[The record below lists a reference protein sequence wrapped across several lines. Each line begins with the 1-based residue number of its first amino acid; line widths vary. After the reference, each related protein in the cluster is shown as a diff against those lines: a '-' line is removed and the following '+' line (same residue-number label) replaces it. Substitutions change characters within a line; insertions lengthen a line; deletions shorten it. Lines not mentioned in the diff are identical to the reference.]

1 MKKKHHHKKKPSV
14 YKKWAGK
21 LHLWLGL
28 SVGLIIFIV
37 SLSGTMY
44 VFKDEI
50 QNQLR
55 KDVLFVK
62 TKTATQKPLSV
73 EVLTEKITLE
83 LNEKYPV
90 SSVEIPL
97 DKSKSYKFIF
107 YEKDKKAWNYFD
119 EVKINKLIYVNQYTG
134 EVLGIYNEKYDLFP
148 ILKSI
153 HWSLLLKADWGKY
166 VVGIPVVLF
175 VIMLITGI
183 ILWWPK
189 NKNARKGRLS
199 FDWKNV
205 KTWKRKNYDLH
216 NVVGFYASFIALLLS
231 LSGLYF
237 AYPWVKNAFNFT
249 LSGSVELPKEKTIK
263 SPDSLL
269 AKYNSVF
276 DLTIPQTQELYSQSS
291 SFRIPLNGKNK
302 KGKELENIPVTVYG
316 KDGRYSERNLL
327 FYDKYSGKLLLNKP
341 HQKLT
346 NAEKYAN
353 ANYDVHVGSY
363 FGIFGKILWFA
374 AGLVCTSLPV
384 TGFLLWWG
392 KRKKQGKKT
401 L

>member
-1 MKKKHHHKKKPSV
+1 MKKKHHHKKKPSA

-21 LHLWLGL
+21 LHLWFGL

-62 TKTATQKPLSV
+62 TETATQKPLSV
-73 EVLTEKITLE
+73 EVLKEKITLE

-134 EVLGIYNEKYDLFP
+134 EVLGIYNEKYDIFP

-175 VIMLITGI
+175 IIMLITGI

-189 NKNARKGRLS
+189 NKNARKSRLS

-216 NVVGFYASFIALLLS
+216 NVLGFYASFIALLIS

-237 AYPWVKNAFNFT
+237 AYPWMKNAFNFT
-249 LSGSVELPKEKTIK
+249 LSGSVELPKEKEIK

-269 AKYNSVF
+269 AKNNSVF

-341 HQKLT
+341 YQKLT

-353 ANYDVHVGSY
+353 ANYDIHVGSY

-384 TGFLLWWG
+384 TGFLVWWG

-401 L
+401 I

>member
-21 LHLWLGL
+21 LHLWFGL

-62 TKTATQKPLSV
+62 TETATQKPLSV
-73 EVLTEKITLE
+73 EVLKEKITLE

-134 EVLGIYNEKYDLFP
+134 EVLGIYNEKYDIFP

-175 VIMLITGI
+175 IIMLITGI

-189 NKNARKGRLS
+189 NKNARKSRIS

-205 KTWKRKNYDLH
+205 KNWKRKNYDLH
-216 NVVGFYASFIALLLS
+216 NVLGFYASFIALLLS

-249 LSGSVELPKEKTIK
+249 LSGSVELPKEKEIK

-269 AKYNSVF
+269 AKNNSIF
-276 DLTIPQTQELYSQSS
+276 DLTIPQTQKLYSESS

-353 ANYDVHVGSY
+353 ANYDIHVGSY

-374 AGLVCTSLPV
+374 AGLLCTSLPV
-384 TGFLLWWG
+384 TGFLVWWG

-401 L
+401 I

>member
-21 LHLWLGL
+21 LHLWFGL

-62 TKTATQKPLSV
+62 AETVTKQPLSV
-73 EVLTEKITLE
+73 EVLKEKITLE

-189 NKNARKGRLS
+189 NKNARKSRLS

-216 NVVGFYASFIALLLS
+216 NVLGFYASFIALLIS

-237 AYPWVKNAFNFT
+237 AYPWMKNVFNFA
-249 LSGSVELPKEKTIK
+249 LSGSAELPKEKEIK

-269 AKYNSVF
+269 AKNNSVF

-327 FYDKYSGKLLLNKP
+327 FYDKYSGKLLSNKP

-353 ANYDVHVGSY
+353 ANYDIHVGSY
-363 FGIFGKILWFA
+363 LGIFGKILWFA
-374 AGLVCTSLPV
+374 AGLICTSLPV
-384 TGFLLWWG
+384 TGFWVWWG

>member
-21 LHLWLGL
+21 LHLWFGL
-28 SVGLIIFIV
+28 SVGLIMFIV

-44 VFKDEI
+44 VFKDAI

-62 TKTATQKPLSV
+62 TETATQKPLSV
-73 EVLTEKITLE
+73 EVLKEKITLE

-134 EVLGIYNEKYDLFP
+134 EILGIYNEKYDLFP

-166 VVGIPVVLF
+166 VVGIPVGLF

-189 NKNARKGRLS
+189 NKNARKSRLS

-216 NVVGFYASFIALLLS
+216 NILGFYASFIALLMS

-237 AYPWVKNAFNFT
+237 AYPWVKNAFNFA
-249 LSGSVELPKEKTIK
+249 LSGTLELPKEKTIK

-269 AKYNSVF
+269 AKNNSVF
-276 DLTIPQTQELYSQSS
+276 DLTIPQTQKLYFESS

-327 FYDKYSGKLLLNKP
+327 FYDKYSGKLLSNKP

-384 TGFLLWWG
+384 TGFLVWWG

-401 L
+401 V